1 MPPVFRES
9 SLGAITGKCTWEA
22 SHIASKGVAC
32 CCRPVYSRTNP
43 PVTQAVVSMS
53 NILMH
58 RKRSQILR
66 FLLRNGPSTC
76 GEIGSELD
84 TSPAV
89 VRRHLALLHSAGLVE
104 PLPAKRFEACPEQV
118 RGQLE
123 ALAACFAGEVITA
136 GSFMPMDQD
145 FATVSVNSSTSSSS
159 FASALRPKI
168 QEATALS
175 HFSGSTFHSCE
186 CPSTSKG
193 TS

>member
-1 MPPVFRES
+1 
-9 SLGAITGKCTWEA
+9 
-22 SHIASKGVAC
+22 
-32 CCRPVYSRTNP
+32 
-43 PVTQAVVSMS
+43 MS

-84 TSPAV
+84 ASPPV

-136 GSFMPMDQD
+136 GSSGPMDQA
-145 FATVSVNSSTSSSS
+145 FATATVDSPTSSNSL
-159 FASALRPKI
+159 AAAPRLEI

-175 HFSGSTFHSCE
+175 HFSESTFHSWE